1 MFRLKP
7 SMISCSTCVCVHY
20 CPCSC
25 SFVLPARICSY
36 SALPTNIR
44 VPQLLVIQADDAAL
58 LCKHVNVMYQMMFG
72 VLCLLLPLQKDL
84 AYLAAGM
91 AGYDVTSADATVA
104 ALQSEDAGGRFVG
117 ATVNKLFGRT
127 MVKLP
132 PLGADAV
139 APEDALL

>member
-1 MFRLKP
+1 MPL
-7 SMISCSTCVCVHY
+7 
-20 CPCSC
+20 
-25 SFVLPARICSY
+25 
-36 SALPTNIR
+36 AL
-44 VPQLLVIQADDAAL
+44 LLQAGDACL
-58 LCKHVNVMYQMMFG
+58 LCKHVNVMYQLMFC

-117 ATVNKLFGRT
+117 APVNKLFGKT

-132 PLGADAV
+132 PLGTEAV